1 MVLLKQL
8 EATLKDLLQ
17 PELFND
23 YCPNGLQVEGRSDIK
38 RLITGVTACQA
49 LIDQA
54 VEKKADAIL
63 VHHGYFWKGED
74 PRLTGIKRKRIASLI
89 ENNISL
95 LAYHLP
101 LDAHPDLGNNA
112 CVGNLLAEVM
122 EIEKIIPGEGSQL
135 VWLVKLKNP
144 ETSEQFRQYLVDAL
158 GHQFLTNVL
167 HIAGGADSGGIQSLA
182 WCTGAAQGYIEQAAD
197 MGADAYISGEV
208 SEETVH
214 IARERGIHYYA
225 AGHHAT
231 ERYGVQ
237 ALGNYLSKTLGINHQ
252 FIDIDNPV

>member
-1 MVLLKQL
+1 MASLQQL
-8 EATLKDLLQ
+8 EATLKELLQ

-89 ENNISL
+89 ENNVSL

-135 VWLVKLKNP
+135 VWLAKLKNP
-144 ETSEQFRQYLVDAL
+144 ETSEQFHQHLVDAL
-158 GHQFLTNVL
+158 GHPFLTNVL
-167 HIAGGADSGGIQSLA
+167 HIAGGADSGSIQSLA

-214 IARERGIHYYA
+214 IARERGIHYFA